1 MIGRGLRHSP
11 HTGKTDCHI
20 IDMVGNLS
28 QGLTPIALL
37 GTMPEKKEETEEEET
52 EVGNTEHL
60 AGGGRNQ
67 STRDK
72 NIDLEKVKM
81 VDESDPF
88 GIGSKMVAAL
98 PTLTKNAWVAC
109 KADYFALELFSEHP
123 LAAYALN

>member
-1 MIGRGLRHSP
+1 MA
-11 HTGKTDCHI
+11 
-20 IDMVGNLS
+20 V
-28 QGLTPIALL
+28 L
-37 GTMPEKKEETEEEET
+37 GTLPEKEEETEEEKT
-52 EVGNTEHL
+52 EEGNTAHF

-67 STRDK
+67 SNRDE
-72 NIDLEKVKM
+72 NIDPEKVKM

-109 KADYFALELFSEHP
+109 KADYYALELFSKQP